1 MAATQASS
9 SEAALAAQFTRKQ
22 RHPALDVTIRV
33 AKHPIGA
40 IFGLV
45 IVLLVLGAVF
55 AYWIT
60 PYDPLQTSI
69 NTFDPPSLTH
79 PFGTDDI
86 GRDQYTRVVYGTRP
100 ALTIGI
106 LSVFLGVGSGSIIG
120 LISGYFGGK
129 FDLIAQR
136 FVDGFIAIPGLVLIL
151 ALVSVLG
158 PSLRNAL
165 LAIAILTSARTSRVI
180 RGAAISVKQNVYVE
194 AARTLGASNLRLM
207 FRHTLPNVVAP
218 ILILVSSSMG
228 SAVLLDAS
236 LSFLGLGTQPPAPS
250 WGLMLATSGRR
261 YMETAPYLAIIPGI
275 FISITVL
282 SFNMV
287 GDTLRDIL
295 DPRLRGS

>member
-1 MAATQASS
+1 MAATSTG
-9 SEAALAAQFTRKQ
+9 SEAALAAQFRRKQ
-22 RHPALDVTIRV
+22 RHPALDVTLRV
-33 AKHPIGA
+33 LKNP
-40 IFGLV
+40 V
-45 IVLLVLGAVF
+45 GAVF
-55 AYWIT
+55 GTIIVALIAMAVLAYWIT

-69 NTFDPPSLTH
+69 ETFQAPNWTH

-86 GRDQYTRVVYGTRP
+86 GRDQYTRIVYGARP

-106 LSVFLGVGSGSIIG
+106 LSVFLGVGTGSMIG
-120 LISGYFGGK
+120 LFSGYFGGT
-129 FDLIAQR
+129 FDIVIQR
-136 FVDGFIAIPGLVLIL
+136 FVDGVVALPGLVLIL

-165 LAIAILTSARTSRVI
+165 FAIAIVSAANVSRVI
-180 RGAAISVKQNVYVE
+180 RGAVISVKHNVYVE
-194 AARTLGASNLRLM
+194 AARTLGATNLRLM
-207 FRHTLPNVVAP
+207 FRHVLPNVIAP
-218 ILILVSSSMG
+218 ILILISSSMG

-236 LSFLGLGTQPPAPS
+236 LSFLGLGTQPPSPS

-287 GDTLRDIL
+287 GDTIRDVL
-295 DPRLRGS
+295 DPRLRGSR

>member
-1 MAATQASS
+1 MAATPVSA
-9 SEAALAAQFTRKQ
+9 ETALAAQFRRKQ
-22 RHPALDVTIRV
+22 RNPAWDVTLRV

-40 IFGLV
+40 VFGSV
-45 IVLLVLGAVF
+45 IIILIVMAIT

-60 PYDPLQTSI
+60 PYDPLATSI
-69 NTFDPPSLTH
+69 NTFQSPSLDH

-86 GRDQYTRVVYGTRP
+86 GRDQYTRVVYGARP

-106 LSVFLGVGSGSIIG
+106 LSVFLGVGTGSMIG
-120 LISGYFGGK
+120 LVSGYFGGK
-129 FDLIAQR
+129 FDLVVQR
-136 FVDGFIAIPGLVLIL
+136 FVDGAVAIPGLVLIL

-165 LAIAILTSARTSRVI
+165 FAIAVVSAANVSRVI
-180 RGAAISVKQNVYVE
+180 RGAVISVKQNTYVE
-194 AARTLGASNLRLM
+194 AARTLGATSWRMM
-207 FRHTLPNVVAP
+207 FRHVLPNVVAP
-218 ILILVSSSMG
+218 ILILISSSMG

-261 YMETAPYLAIIPGI
+261 YMETAPYLAIIPGL

-282 SFNMV
+282 SFNML
-287 GDTLRDIL
+287 GDTIRDIL
-295 DPRLRGS
+295 DPRLRGSR

>member
-1 MAATQASS
+1 MAATPASAES
-9 SEAALAAQFTRKQ
+9 VLASQFARKQ
-22 RHPALDVTIRV
+22 RHPAWDVTLRV

-40 IFGLV
+40 VFGSVLV
-45 IVLLVLGAVF
+45 ALILAAVF

-69 NTFDPPSLTH
+69 ETFQSPSWTH

-86 GRDQYTRVVYGTRP
+86 GRDQYTRVIYGARP

-106 LSVFLGVGSGSIIG
+106 LSVFLGVGTGSLVG
-120 LISGYFGGK
+120 LMSGYFGGK
-129 FDLIAQR
+129 VDLIVQR
-136 FVDGFIAIPGLVLIL
+136 FVDGIIALPGLVLIL

-165 LAIAILTSARTSRVI
+165 FAIALVSASHVSRTI
-180 RGAAISVKQNVYVE
+180 RGAVISAKQNTYIE
-194 AARTLGASNLRLM
+194 AARTLGATNLRMM
-207 FRHTLPNVVAP
+207 FRHVLPNVVAP
-218 ILILVSSSMG
+218 ILILISSSMG

-261 YMETAPYLAIIPGI
+261 YMESAPYLAIIPGL

-287 GDTLRDIL
+287 GDTIRDVL
-295 DPRLRGS
+295 DPRLRGSR

>member
-1 MAATQASS
+1 MAATPVSA
-9 SEAALAAQFTRKQ
+9 ETALAAQFSRKQ
-22 RHPALDVTIRV
+22 RHPAWDVTLRV
-33 AKHPIGA
+33 AKNPIGA
-40 IFGLV
+40 VFGSVL
-45 IVLLVLGAVF
+45 VLLILAAVL

-69 NTFDPPSLTH
+69 ETFQSPSWTH

-86 GRDQYTRVVYGTRP
+86 GRDQYTRVIYGARP

-106 LSVFLGVGSGSIIG
+106 LSVFLGVGTGSLVG
-120 LISGYFGGK
+120 LTSGYFGGK
-129 FDLIAQR
+129 VDLIVQR
-136 FVDGFIAIPGLVLIL
+136 FVDGIIALPGLVLIL

-165 LAIAILTSARTSRVI
+165 FAIAIVSASHVSRTI
-180 RGAAISVKQNVYVE
+180 RGAVISVKQNVYIE
-194 AARTLGASNLRLM
+194 AARTLGATNWRMM
-207 FRHTLPNVVAP
+207 FRHVLPNVVAP
-218 ILILVSSSMG
+218 ILILISSSMG

-261 YMETAPYLAIIPGI
+261 YMETAPYLAIIPGL

-287 GDTLRDIL
+287 GDTIRDVL
-295 DPRLRGS
+295 DPRLRGSR

>member
-1 MAATQASS
+1 MAATPASA
-9 SEAALAAQFTRKQ
+9 ETALAAQFRRKQ
-22 RHPALDVTIRV
+22 RHPALDVTLKV

-40 IFGLV
+40 VFGSVL
-45 IVLLVLGAVF
+45 IVLMVAAVL

-69 NTFDPPSLTH
+69 ETFQSPSLTH

-86 GRDQYTRVVYGTRP
+86 GRDQYTRVVYGARP

-106 LSVFLGVGSGSIIG
+106 LSVFLGVGTGSIVG
-120 LISGYFGGK
+120 LTSGYFGGK
-129 FDLIAQR
+129 LDLIVQR
-136 FVDGFIAIPGLVLIL
+136 FVDGIIALPGLVLIL

-165 LAIAILTSARTSRVI
+165 FAIAIISASHTSRVI
-180 RGAAISVKQNVYVE
+180 RGAVISVKQNTYVE
-194 AARTLGASNLRLM
+194 AARTLGATSLRMM
-207 FRHTLPNVVAP
+207 FRHVLPNVVAP
-218 ILILVSSSMG
+218 ILILISSSMG

-261 YMETAPYLAIIPGI
+261 YMETAPYLAIIPGL

-287 GDTLRDIL
+287 GDTIRDVL
-295 DPRLRGS
+295 DPRLRGSR